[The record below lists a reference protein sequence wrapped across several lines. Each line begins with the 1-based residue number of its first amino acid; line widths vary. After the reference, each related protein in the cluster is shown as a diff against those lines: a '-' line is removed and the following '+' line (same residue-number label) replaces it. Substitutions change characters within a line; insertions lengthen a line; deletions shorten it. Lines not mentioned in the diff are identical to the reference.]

1 MKQTRLELGSR
12 PLGEGQPCVV
22 VAHVGAAHEGS
33 PDAARRLI
41 DAAFQAGADAIVFQV
56 FRADALLVARH
67 PERKAMEQIELG
79 ARDWARVLQAA
90 KGSGLAVVAE
100 ALDVASR
107 DVAAEAG
114 VDAFQANATDLDHP
128 ELLRALAAVGRPL
141 FIGVG
146 PGSVIDPPTYPPPRR
161 GEGPLGAGMGRASG
175 GPVREALD
183 LAGPQVALVLCP
195 PEAPS
200 AIEEMHL
207 RELPVWRERHRV
219 PVGLLDST
227 DGGSAFALLAPALA
241 AAHGADFVEKRLTLD
256 RSRKGRDW
264 VAAMSPGEFYRMVEL
279 LRQAERARG
288 DGATGGETTSPPAA
302 ARGRSIVA
310 ATLIGR
316 GDVLRAEM
324 LAFKRTD
331 ERLGRGL
338 APREAYRVIG
348 RKAARPIQA
357 DETIREEML
366 E

>member
-1 MKQTRLELGSR
+1 MKATRLELGSR

-67 PERKAMEQIELG
+67 PERRTMEQIELR
-79 ARDWARVLQAA
+79 ARDWRRVLEAA
-90 KGSGLAVVAE
+90 KSSGLAVLAE
-100 ALDVASR
+100 TLDVASR

-114 VDAFQANATDLDHP
+114 VDAFQTNATDIDHP

-141 FIGVG
+141 LIGVG
-146 PGSVIDPPTYPPPRR
+146 PTPAA
-161 GEGPLGAGMGRASG
+161 L
-175 GPVREALD
+175 VREALD
-183 LAGPQVALVLCP
+183 IAGPQVALVLCP
-195 PEAPS
+195 PAAPS
-200 AIEEMHL
+200 AVEEMHL
-207 RELPVWRERHRV
+207 RELSAWRERHRV

-264 VAAMSPGEFYRMVEL
+264 AAAMSPEEFYRMVEL

-288 DGATGGETTSPPAA
+288 DGTGGGEATSAPAA

-310 ATLIGR
+310 ATLIAR
-316 GDVLRAEM
+316 GEVLTAEM

-331 ERLGRGL
+331 ERFARGL
-338 APREAYRVIG
+338 APREASRVIG